1 MKMDRKSMMDVEDI
15 KYWEIAEGKDG
26 RSPAILGNGVSYE
39 ELGIVGIHIQDLI
52 ERLVELPEEL
62 ALHAFVNT
70 VIHIADAPGPECT
83 LAILEAAL
91 QRARSYYGDTVEISP
106 AVASDLGLE
115 TGSEPARAR
124 PAVC

>member
-1 MKMDRKSMMDVEDI
+1 MNTQSMMDVEDT
-15 KYWEIAEGKDG
+15 KYWAIIDGTDG

-39 ELGIVGIHIQDLI
+39 ELGIVGIHTQDLI
-52 ERLVELPEEL
+52 ERLVDLPEEMG
-62 ALHAFVNT
+62 LHAFVNT
-70 VIHIADAPGPECT
+70 VIRIADAPGPECT